1 MRNQSTPLTILCLFS
16 LLGTAAAQQPPKYG
30 EPISLNDAKK
40 VMAAAEKE
48 AVKEDWPVSIAIVDS
63 TGYLVMF
70 QRLENS
76 HLGSVEIA
84 LEKAKGVALFRRP
97 TKVFQDM
104 VEGGRTG
111 EGRAGLRMLRFPAIP
126 LEGGVPI
133 IVEGKLIGA
142 VGVSGVQSHQD
153 AQVAE
158 AGIAALVGDED

>member
-1 MRNQSTPLTILCLFS
+1 MKTQLTLLTTLCLFT
-16 LLGTAAAQQPPKYG
+16 LLSTAQAQQPPKYG
-30 EPISLNDAKK
+30 EPISLEDAKK

-48 AVKEDWPVSIAIVDS
+48 AVKQNWSVSIAIVDS
-63 TGYLVMF
+63 AGYLVML

-84 LEKAKGVALFRRP
+84 IEKAKGVALFRRP
-97 TKVFQDM
+97 TKVFQET
-104 VEGGRTG
+104 VAGGG
-111 EGRAGLRMLRFPAIP
+111 AGLRMLRFPAIP

-133 IVEGKLIGA
+133 IVDSKLIGA

-158 AGIAALVGDED
+158 AGIKALVENPE

>member
-1 MRNQSTPLTILCLFS
+1 MRNLSTPLTILCLFA
-16 LLGTAAAQQPPKYG
+16 LLSTSAAQQPPKYG
-30 EPISLNDAKK
+30 EPISLDDAKK

-48 AVKEDWPVSIAIVDS
+48 AAKEDWPVSIAIVDS

-97 TKVFQDM
+97 TKVFQDTI
-104 VEGGRTG
+104 EGGG
-111 EGRAGLRMLRFPAIP
+111 AGLRMLRFPAIP

-142 VGVSGVQSHQD
+142 VGVSGVKSNQD

-158 AGIAALVGDED
+158 AGIKALVED